1 MSYTITELVSAMQTA
16 LNQLNH
22 IMLGSDVEV
31 VTINAV
37 TKPTISKAIND
48 AVVAG
53 FSAIQAATSGRKA
66 YQTKANMDADLA
78 PAANTLAEVWG
89 DSTAANNGVYAKLGA
104 SGAGSWTKSLYDPVT
119 ALKNDIYAAALKYSS
134 GVLTNGGAFNGAV
147 FFDGTTSV
155 GATDATGG
163 WKIPAG
169 QTGRGTYNRYRWTF
183 TADKSAK
190 LAGRKVRFVV
200 MLKSSANLLTTLMS
214 FGHGTASVGGS
225 GTFENKTYYQEASDR
240 VVIQFDY
247 RFVGTETEVNSYLQ
261 VNGSQTVL
269 AADAWLA
276 ATSQHWSAID
286 AAGSKEVLDMYLA
299 SMQAAI
305 DTLKASMAYN
315 YLSSGNLREVLVPS
329 SQVFNGASYTVTQ
342 TAMGALI
349 PALSTGQNS
358 YMAYHMPIGE
368 ISENLPGA
376 TVRMR
381 LEFRTSAN
389 FKSKYG
395 GLSVNVNGNKG
406 TNQGVAGS
414 FVTEQVDSDTLVVTG
429 DYVLKGFR
437 DELMGPYIQLGTA
450 LDTSAERYFYLE
462 SATYWVVNSGQLGKT
477 GVDAMLEQKLRA
489 FEVSSGDL
497 KQVAGSEGEQFNGGE
512 VYDGGWGIRVPAGAS
527 GLTTY
532 RRYRFDADLLK
543 KYVGTKLRLEMTL
556 TTSADFTNETNLAGN
571 LSVWYDNAGPSYS
584 AAPLYLTKLSSTK
597 IVAVGYLTI
606 AGHETDLGP
615 YIKNTTPGVR
625 TTDGTWTL
633 ADMRFTFVQSGDE
646 DESVLEQ
653 MSDYRTRVA
662 ASVATPSEVS
672 YVQTVV
678 VKPDGTGN
686 YTTLKDACAMAAGVS
701 ALQRALIKV
710 YPGVYA
716 DTNYYIPNFCD
727 VVGIG
732 ERDQVWLK
740 GELPDNVAVATIP
753 TVQTIWMNQTSR
765 LRNLKITARNMRYPI
780 HSDSGA
786 SGYRALQEI
795 EDCYVEHLGNQGAK
809 DYQTSIGGNPNGV
822 WGSEHAWGC
831 GTHSGQRIYSRGT
844 HWVSRTSPFYFHTN
858 RDFAEPC
865 YVEVDRSHVIC
876 TTDTGNALVVQ
887 ALGSGQ
893 PDRFVVKDSVVR
905 GPMNIN
911 DQPWLSLLPE
921 NQRAN
926 RMEVEVTISGCGPV
940 AWDSSQ
946 QAATLELRSIAGAS
960 SAVAVGGTGAEAL
973 FGKQPDVRPGSD
985 GYAGRVYGIWSIADG
1000 SSYFETSM
1008 GKRLGDCTA
1017 TAKTLN
1023 ITFDGSIN
1031 RSIVLNQ
1038 NYTAMDNNTVLG
1050 LLNAALADGAGRA
1063 FFISD
1068 PWENRAK
1075 VYQPDYDRV
1084 AKNTGTTAILKGM
1097 AVAMNGSQHNVRVM
1111 TSADAATLFYG
1122 VAMEDMPV
1130 GQFGRVQKGGQVFSS
1145 HLLFDGTPS
1154 IGFGDTLVV
1163 SASQPGRFI
1172 EAAGTPLLRCVEV
1185 RGSRIAMEVLA

>member
-1 MSYTITELVSAMQTA
+1 MSYTITELVGALQTA
-16 LNQLNH
+16 INQLNR
-22 IMLGSDVEV
+22 IMLGGDTEV
-31 VTINAV
+31 VTVDAV

-48 AVVAG
+48 AIVAG

-66 YQTKANMDADLA
+66 YQTKANMDADLT

-104 SGAGSWTKSLYDPVT
+104 SGSGSWTKSLYDPVT

-134 GVLTNGGAFNGAV
+134 GVLTNGEALNGGV

-169 QTGRGTYNRYRWTF
+169 QTGRSTYNRYRWTF
-183 TADKSAK
+183 TAAQSAK

-214 FGHGTASVGGS
+214 FADGTASVGGS

-247 RFVGTETEVNSYLQ
+247 RFVGTETEVNYYLH

-269 AADAWLA
+269 AADAWLV

-286 AAGSKEVLDMYLA
+286 AAGSKEVLDTYLA
-299 SMQAAI
+299 SMQSAI
-305 DTLKASMAYN
+305 DTLEAAMEYN
-315 YLSSGNLREVLVPS
+315 NLTSGNLREVLVPTT
-329 SQVFNGASYTVTQ
+329 QVFNGASYTVTQ
-342 TAMGALI
+342 VAMGVLV
-349 PALSTGQNS
+349 PALSTGQTS
-358 YMAYHMPIGE
+358 YMTYQMPLGD
-368 ISENLPGA
+368 ISEKLPGA
-376 TVRMR
+376 TIRMR
-381 LEFRTSAN
+381 LEFRTSPN
-389 FKSKYG
+389 LKSKYG
-395 GLSVNVNGNKG
+395 GLGVNVNGNKG
-406 TNQGVAGS
+406 TSQGVAGS
-414 FVTEQVDSDTLVVTG
+414 FVSEQVDSDTLVVTG

-437 DELMGPYIQLGTA
+437 DELMGLYVQLGTA
-450 LDTSAERYFYLE
+450 LDTTAERFYYLE
-462 SATYWVVNSGQLGKT
+462 SASYLVTNSGQLGKT
-477 GVDAMLEQKLRA
+477 GADAMLEQKLRA

-497 KQVAGSEGEQFNGGE
+497 KLVASTQGEQFNGGE
-512 VYDGGWGIRVPAGAS
+512 VYDGGWGIRVPAGFS

-532 RRYRFDADLLK
+532 RRYSFEADLLK
-543 KYVGTKLRLEMTL
+543 KYVGTKLRIEMTL

-571 LSVWYDNAGPSYS
+571 LLVWYDNAGPSY
-584 AAPLYLTKLSSTK
+584 AAATMYLTKLSATK
-597 IVAVGYLTI
+597 IVAVAYWTI
-606 AGHETDLGP
+606 TGHETDLGP
-615 YIKNTTPGVR
+615 YVQNTTPGAR
-625 TTDGTWTL
+625 TTEGTWTL

-662 ASVATPSEVS
+662 ASAASPSEVS
-672 YVQTVV
+672 YVQTVL
-678 VKPDGTGN
+678 VKPDGSGN
-686 YTTLKDACAMAAGVS
+686 YTTVKDACAAVVGMS

-710 YPGVYA
+710 YPGVYT
-716 DTNYYIPNFCD
+716 DTNYHIPNFCD
-727 VVGIG
+727 VVGVG
-732 ERDQVWLK
+732 ERDQIWLK

-795 EDCYVEHLGNQGAK
+795 EDCYVEHIGNQGAK
-809 DYQTSIGGNPNGV
+809 DYQTSIGGDPSGV

-831 GTHSGQRIYSRGT
+831 GTHSGQRIYSRRT

-905 GPMNIN
+905 GPLNIN

-946 QAATLELRSIAGAS
+946 QAATLELRSIAGPLS
-960 SAVAVGGTGAEAL
+960 SVSVSGTGADAL
-973 FGKQPDVRPGSD
+973 FGKQPDVRAGSD
-985 GYAGRVYGIWSIADG
+985 GYAARVYGVWSIADG

-1008 GKRLGDCTA
+1008 GKRLGNCTSV
-1017 TAKTLN
+1017 AKGLN
-1023 ITFDGSIN
+1023 ILFDGSVSKAIAL
-1031 RSIVLNQ
+1031 SQ
-1038 NYTAMDNNTVLG
+1038 DYTGMDNATVLG
-1050 LLNAALADGAGRA
+1050 LLNAALADGAGRS

-1084 AKNTGTTAILKGM
+1084 VKNTGTTAILKGM
-1097 AVAMNGSQHNVRVM
+1097 AVAMNGSQHNGRVM
-1111 TSADAATLFYG
+1111 TSADAAALFYG

-1145 HLLFDGTPS
+1145 HLLFEGTPS
-1154 IGFGDTLVV
+1154 IGFGDTFVV
-1163 SASQPGRFI
+1163 SASQPGRFV
-1172 EAAGTPLLRCVEV
+1172 ESTGTPLLRCVEV